1 MKVDIQKLK
10 GFLRRIFS
18 SEKYGLLILCIVLI
32 VIDTILF
39 YRNGVRVVTD
49 SARYLEYSSNL
60 RNGFYVDPHNIWYV
74 SYAIFIMVI
83 GLFSESLTTVVFVQF
98 FLGIFTVISIYY
110 TALTL
115 FKNRNAAF
123 LSSFGFILFVE
134 PSFWASYI
142 LPESLYIS
150 LCCFAFYFLS
160 NLNQQERINPLR
172 IIITII
178 VVLVAGLTKPTGYA
192 LFIAALAVILLKMF
206 RHNKL
211 NRLAISL
218 TVTIVVTAPLLLN
231 RMLATYLIREN
242 YQNGE
247 IVFEVSNYSNA
258 EEASYLIVDPPAK
271 LEVSENTSPLLQVIE
286 VAVRHPVYFT
296 KLFLAK
302 VFFLFL
308 HVRPY
313 WSWLH
318 NVTVLIFLIPLYFFF
333 FRGMKRDDVTLSFKT
348 FVLTYLFVHAFG
360 IGLTFEDWDGRF
372 LMPMIPILLMP
383 AGLELARRFESSFD

>member
-1 MKVDIQKLK
+1 MKVDIQKFK
-10 GFLRRIFS
+10 GSFRHIFS
-18 SEKYGLLILCIVLI
+18 SEKYGLFILCIVLI
-32 VIDTILF
+32 VIDTVLF

-49 SARYLEYSSNL
+49 SARYLEYASCL

-83 GLFSESLTTVVFVQF
+83 SLFSESLMTVVFVQF
-98 FLGIFTVISIYY
+98 FLGIFTLISIYY

-160 NLNQQERINPLR
+160 NLDQQERINPLR
-172 IIITII
+172 IVITII
-178 VVLVAGLTKPTGYA
+178 AVLVAGLTKPTGYA
-192 LFIAALAVILLKMF
+192 LFIAAIAVILFKMF

-211 NRLAISL
+211 SWLAIFL
-218 TVTIVVTAPLLLN
+218 TLIIVAIAPLLLN

-242 YQNGE
+242 YQKGE
-247 IVFEVSNYSNA
+247 IVFEVSNYSDA
-258 EEASYLIVDPPAK
+258 EEASYLIVQPPAK
-271 LEVSENTSPLLQVIE
+271 LEVSENTAPLLQLIE

-296 KLFLAK
+296 RLFLAK
-302 VFFLFL
+302 IFFLFL

-318 NVTVLIFLIPLYFFF
+318 NITVLAFLIPLYLFF
-333 FRGMKRDDVTLSFKT
+333 FRGMKRDEVPLSFKT
-348 FVLTYLFVHAFG
+348 FVLTYLLIHAFG

-372 LMPMIPILLMP
+372 LMPMIPVLLMP
-383 AGLELARRFESSFD
+383 AGLELARRFGTSFD